1 MKGQMAMEGWALAP
15 TVAPRNGY
23 EQSYDFYALNK
34 NTKPESIMPD
44 CARHSVALNTLEA
57 LYCPGANRARRDETK
72 HLKGIYPGLK
82 DLAPGT
88 GFTGTAGYACEL
100 HLDSSTRG
108 TFETIWF
115 GPPPR
120 LPQGH
125 KWIFA
130 LADAGVL
137 INLQHSPT
145 FLMIP
150 GQDVL
155 HGTMYTGKASGSD
168 HIEHN
173 SGGSALMNKRKLTD
187 NRSRSYK
194 RLHLAREHWTLT

>member
-1 MKGQMAMEGWALAP
+1 
-15 TVAPRNGY
+15 
-23 EQSYDFYALNK
+23 
-34 NTKPESIMPD
+34 MPD
-44 CARHSVALNTLEA
+44 CASHAVTMNNLEA
-57 LYCPGANRARRDETK
+57 LYCPGANEARREETK
-72 HLKGIYPGLK
+72 HLKGIYPGLQ

-88 GFTGTAGYACEL
+88 GITATAGYACEM

-115 GPPPR
+115 GPPPE
-120 LPQGH
+120 LPKGH

-137 INLQHSPT
+137 INLEHSPT

-155 HGTMYTGKASGSD
+155 HGTMYTGKASGRD
-168 HIEHN
+168 HIEHS
-173 SGGSALMNKRKLTD
+173 SGGSALMNKRKLTND
-187 NRSRSYK
+187 AARAYK
-194 RLHLAREHWTLT
+194 RLHLARENRTLN

>member
-1 MKGQMAMEGWALAP
+1 MGSEMC
-15 TVAPRNGY
+15 
-23 EQSYDFYALNK
+23 
-34 NTKPESIMPD
+34 I
-44 CARHSVALNTLEA
+44 
-57 LYCPGANRARRDETK
+57 RDR
-72 HLKGIYPGLK
+72 
-82 DLAPGT
+82 APGT

-115 GPPPR
+115 GPPPQ
-120 LPQGH
+120 LPKDH

-155 HGTMYTGKASGSD
+155 HGTMYTGHASGRD
-168 HIEHN
+168 HVEHKA
-173 SGGSALMNKRKLTD
+173 GGSALMNKRKLT
-187 NRSRSYK
+187 NSRSRTYK
-194 RLHLAREHWTLT
+194 RLHLAREHRIVN